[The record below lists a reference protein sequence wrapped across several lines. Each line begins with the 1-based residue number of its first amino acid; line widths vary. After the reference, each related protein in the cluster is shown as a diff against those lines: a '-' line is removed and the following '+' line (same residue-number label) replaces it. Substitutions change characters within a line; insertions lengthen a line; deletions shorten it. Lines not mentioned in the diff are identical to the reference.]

1 MLDRILIAAV
11 VIGAGVAAYRVLLMT
26 QHVRIARSSRTIE
39 APARPA
45 LFVFTSPTCAP
56 CKLQQI
62 PIITKLL
69 PEWGER
75 VELRIID
82 VTVEPEMASQF
93 AIWSVPTTVLLDS
106 NQRVVAI
113 NQGVASEAKLRG
125 QIQGALA
132 ANTTD
137 QTFSI

>member
-1 MLDRILIAAV
+1 MLDRVLIAAV
-11 VIGAGVAAYRVLLMT
+11 VIGAGVVAYRVLLMT
-26 QHVRIARSSRTIE
+26 QHARVSRTSRAIQTL
-39 APARPA
+39 ARPA

-62 PIITKLL
+62 PIINKLL
-69 PEWGER
+69 PEWGDR

-93 AIWSVPTTVLLDS
+93 AIWSVPTTVVLDS

-113 NQGVASEAKLRG
+113 NQGVAGEAKLRG
-125 QIQGALA
+125 QMLGALE
-132 ANTTD
+132 ANAPD
-137 QTFSI
+137 ETFSI